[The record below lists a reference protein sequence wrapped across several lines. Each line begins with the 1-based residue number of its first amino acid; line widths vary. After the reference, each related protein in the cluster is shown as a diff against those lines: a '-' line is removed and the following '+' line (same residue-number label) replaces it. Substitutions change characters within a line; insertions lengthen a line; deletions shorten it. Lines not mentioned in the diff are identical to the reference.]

1 VTTIKP
7 TLAHRLLHGWAVLTV
22 LATVCLL
29 ALGSVVT
36 TFRVGMAD
44 PVWPTYPWHL
54 LLIDWS
60 EPSAGFLIEH
70 THRLAGYIVGCL
82 FIVLALGTLIVH
94 TGRKTGWLGLT
105 ALGCVI
111 VQGLLGGFR
120 VKLNALVG
128 TDLAVVHGTFAQVV
142 FSITVA
148 VAVVTSPRLADADFG
163 VEPKDARRALRLSL
177 VLMAV
182 AFGQVVWGAL
192 LRQTLS
198 PMAQRGHLFTA
209 FAVVALVAWLGKMVF
224 DNPDL
229 RLLRWPVTI
238 LTWLVAVQVMLG
250 IEAYVARFASATL
263 PELVPITFGQVVV
276 RTLHVLIGSWILATA
291 VTCSILSHMAKQ
303 AAAAEAGEGD
313 EAYPPLHKLRPSR
326 DREGAPAVQ
335 GRSLTVAALTAAA
348 RPTEGRA

>member
-1 VTTIKP
+1 VTTNKP

-22 LATVCLL
+22 VATVCLL

-70 THRLAGYIVGCL
+70 THRLAGYIVGVL
-82 FIVLALGTLIVH
+82 FIVLALGTLFVH
-94 TGRKTGWLGLT
+94 TGRKIAWLGLT

-142 FSITVA
+142 FSVTVA
-148 VAVVTSPRLADADFG
+148 VAVITSPRLVHGEFG
-163 VEPKDARRALRLSL
+163 VSAKDARRALRLS
-177 VLMAV
+177 VLLTAV
-182 AFGQVVWGAL
+182 AFCQVVWGAL

-198 PMAQRGHLFTA
+198 PVAQRGHLFTA
-209 FAVVALVAWLGKMVF
+209 FAVVALVAWLGKTVF
-224 DNPDL
+224 GNANL
-229 RLLRWPVTI
+229 RFLSWPVTI
-238 LTWLVAVQVMLG
+238 LAWLVAVQVMLG

-276 RTLHVLIGSWILATA
+276 RSLHVLIGSWILAAA
-291 VTCSILSHMAKQ
+291 VTCSILSYLAKQ
-303 AAAAEAGEGD
+303 VAAAEVGEGD
-313 EAYPPLHKLRPSR
+313 EAYPPLGELHQSR
-326 DREGAPAVQ
+326 DREGAASVEE
-335 GRSLTVAALTAAA
+335 RSLTVAALTAGAQPA
-348 RPTEGRA
+348 EGRA